1 MTGLLFGAA
10 LASLPLVGYPFAR
23 LRVFGTL
30 TPAARWGLASA
41 AGSLALCAAMLLA
54 TVLHL
59 RWSVGLLL
67 IPSAAALLLPGDAIL
82 RRFGD
87 PSPSP
92 LPGEPPRAPA
102 PAVAGLAAILGV
114 VSYAAGTARATAADF
129 VLFWGTKGQRFARA
143 RAIDAAF
150 LRDPLHALIH
160 PDYPPLVPCLYA
172 WGSLIAGRF
181 AWRTALLSFPLF
193 VAFAALTLYG
203 FARPALGR
211 RAALANAC
219 LLAVLLGLLGVTNM
233 VAGDAEPEL
242 FLFEVLA
249 LAALV
254 FAGQSPAGLA
264 AAGVGLAGAVLTKI
278 EGTVFAVLVVGAWA
292 AFGASG
298 SKGRRVRTAVA
309 LGLPPAAALAAWL
322 LFARQNGLLDVFRL
336 GARTRLT
343 PGELPVVLRELVR
356 YDLFGPGLAA
366 WAVVAALLIARR
378 PPRAALLPLAV
389 ASGFFAFM
397 IYMYLTG
404 TGDPTLWIQWSGA
417 RLSMTPLICGL
428 IASMAQD
435 ETKSA

>member
-67 IPSAAALLLPGDAIL
+67 LPSAAALLLPGDPVL
-82 RRFGD
+82 RRFRD
-87 PSPSP
+87 PS
-92 LPGEPPRAPA
+92 PGEPPRAL
-102 PAVAGLAAILGV
+102 AVVVLAAILGAV
-114 VSYAAGTARATAADF
+114 AYAAGTARATAADF
-129 VLFWGTKGQRFARA
+129 VLFWGTKGQRFAQA
-143 RAIDAAF
+143 RAIDVAF
-150 LRDPLHALIH
+150 LRDPLHYLIH

-211 RAALANAC
+211 RVALANAS
-219 LLAVLLGLLGVTNM
+219 LLAVLLGFLGVANM

-254 FAGQSPAGLA
+254 FAGRSPAGLA

-278 EGTVFAVLVVGAWA
+278 EGTVFAALVVGAYA
-292 AFGASG
+292 AFGVSG
-298 SKGRRVRTAVA
+298 PRSRAKTALI
-309 LGLPPAAALAAWL
+309 LGLPPAAALTAWL
-322 LFARQNGLLDVFRL
+322 LFVRQNGLLDIFRL
-336 GARTRLT
+336 GARTRLS

-356 YDLFGPGLAA
+356 YDLFGPRLAA
-366 WAVVAALLIARR
+366 WAVVGALLIARR
-378 PPRAALLPLAV
+378 PPRAALFPLAV
-389 ASGFFAFM
+389 ASGFLAFM
-397 IYMYLTG
+397 VYMYLSG
-404 TGDPTLWIQWSGA
+404 QGDPTLWIQWSAA
-417 RLSMTPLICGL
+417 RLSMTPLICCL
-428 IASMAQD
+428 IATMPESRPEA
-435 ETKSA
+435 A